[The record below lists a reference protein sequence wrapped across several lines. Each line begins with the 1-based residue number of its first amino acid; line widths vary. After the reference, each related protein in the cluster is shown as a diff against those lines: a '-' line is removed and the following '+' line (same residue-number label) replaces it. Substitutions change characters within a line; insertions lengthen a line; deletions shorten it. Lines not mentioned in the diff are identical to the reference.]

1 MKALI
6 KKCKLFTKK
15 LIENVYVY
23 VQTLQN
29 FNLIASPD
37 STFMPRLQNSPQN
50 VNLFL
55 AHFLDSSFRVVCHW
69 RHAGFAPR

>member
-1 MKALI
+1 MMKALI

-29 FNLIASPD
+29 FNLIASLD
-37 STFMPRLQNSPQN
+37 STFMPRLQNSPKM
-50 VNLFL
+50 
-55 AHFLDSSFRVVCHW
+55 
-69 RHAGFAPR
+69 